1 MILIMSFPILLWSL
15 KLIPDLF
22 VGFWRLWL
30 FNYPFSF
37 TLDFT
42 TLNRMD
48 WYETCGIP
56 SISVFIPYF
65 QDFSPMDK
73 QETIRMQ
80 KELSL
85 NYDLGRFLL
94 YTGFSGLI
102 SSAILLI
109 SNKIKVIKKQPT
121 SERVERSLK
130 GGLARR
136 LPKSKW

>member
-1 MILIMSFPILLWSL
+1 MKSKSNKIIFSFLIISLVIIIICYFLWAILIPI
-15 KLIPDLF
+15 
-22 VGFWRLWL
+22 
-30 FNYPFSF
+30 
-37 TLDFT
+37 
-42 TLNRMD
+42 
-48 WYETCGIP
+48 
-56 SISVFIPYF
+56 

-109 SNKIKVIKKQPT
+109 SNKI
-121 SERVERSLK
+121 RVEYGIRNRPPVRNFRPLYASK
-130 GGLARR
+130 
-136 LPKSKW
+136 KSTKCENNRPIV

>member
-1 MILIMSFPILLWSL
+1 MKSKSNKIIFSFLIISLVIIIIGYFLWAILIPI
-15 KLIPDLF
+15 
-22 VGFWRLWL
+22 
-30 FNYPFSF
+30 
-37 TLDFT
+37 
-42 TLNRMD
+42 
-48 WYETCGIP
+48 
-56 SISVFIPYF
+56 

-109 SNKIKVIKKQPT
+109 SNKIKVIKKQ
-121 SERVERSLK
+121 K
-130 GGLARR
+130 
-136 LPKSKW
+136 

>member
-1 MILIMSFPILLWSL
+1 MILSNFMYCVVILTNRKVVKTMKSKSNKIIFSFLIISLVIIIIGYFLWAI
-15 KLIPDLF
+15 LIP
-22 VGFWRLWL
+22 
-30 FNYPFSF
+30 
-37 TLDFT
+37 
-42 TLNRMD
+42 
-48 WYETCGIP
+48 I
-56 SISVFIPYF
+56 

-109 SNKIKVIKKQPT
+109 SNKIKVIKKQ
-121 SERVERSLK
+121 K
-130 GGLARR
+130 
-136 LPKSKW
+136 

>member
-1 MILIMSFPILLWSL
+1 MKSKSNKIIFSFLIISLVIIIIGYFLWAILIPI
-15 KLIPDLF
+15 
-22 VGFWRLWL
+22 
-30 FNYPFSF
+30 
-37 TLDFT
+37 
-42 TLNRMD
+42 
-48 WYETCGIP
+48 
-56 SISVFIPYF
+56 

-109 SNKIKVIKKQPT
+109 LNYSYH
-121 SERVERSLK
+121 
-130 GGLARR
+130 
-136 LPKSKW
+136 PKS